1 MRRNVLSAFLLA
13 ACLTC
18 SSFIANAKTKTMEI
32 KIIETTDVHGSFFP
46 YNFITRQPKAGTL
59 ARVSTYLKQLR
70 KQHGDNVILLE
81 NGDILQGQPTCY
93 FYNYINTNE
102 ENIAASLINYLDYDA
117 ATIGNHDVETGHA
130 VYDKWASEVKC
141 PMLGANVINTKTG
154 KPYFLPYTIIERQGA
169 KIAIVGMITPAIP
182 NWLTPNIWEGMKFEE
197 MVACGKRTIA
207 TLKKDVKP
215 DLIIGLFH
223 SGKEGGITTAEY
235 TENSSIEVAKKVD
248 GFDAIFFGH
257 DHSRCNETITNEAG
271 NKVLC
276 LNPAN
281 NALYV
286 AQANIE
292 LEKVKG
298 KWTVKQKSGEL
309 VDVRPY
315 DIDQEF
321 MDHFQPNID
330 KINQFV
336 NRKIGE
342 FDKTITSR
350 ESFFGS
356 CAFNDLILNLEL
368 KITGADIAFNAPL
381 SVNDTIHKGPIYV
394 GDMFSLYKY
403 ENQLYV
409 MRMTGKEIRNHL
421 EMSYDLWVNTMKS
434 PNDHLLQFADDAN
447 ANQEKLMFKN
457 QFFNFDSA
465 AGIDYEVDV
474 TKPDGEKVRI
484 LKMSDGTPFDENKW
498 YKVALNSYR
507 GNGGGELLTRGAGIP
522 HDSIPSRIIYRSEK
536 DQRFYLMQEIERQG
550 IVSPKANNNWRFVP
564 DSIVKPAIERDM
576 KFIK

>member
-1 MRRNVLSAFLLA
+1 MNKYLLFALAGTLGLTSCFKNGSANPK
-13 ACLTC
+13 CD
-18 SSFIANAKTKTMEI
+18 KTMEI

-59 ARVSTYLKQLR
+59 GRVSTYLKQIR

-102 ENIAASLINYLDYDA
+102 ENIAASLINYLGYNA
-117 ATIGNHDVETGHA
+117 ATVGNHDVETGHS

-141 PMLGANVINTKTG
+141 PMLGANVINTKTN
-154 KPYFLPYTIIERQGA
+154 KPYFLPYTIIKRKGA

-197 MVACGKRTIA
+197 MVSCAKRTI
-207 TLKKDVKP
+207 TKLKSDVKP
-215 DLIIGLFH
+215 DIIIGLFH
-223 SGKEGGITTAEY
+223 SGREGGIETADY

-257 DHSRCNETITNEAG
+257 DHSRYNETITNEAG
-271 NKVLC
+271 NKVIC

-292 LEKVKG
+292 LKKVKG
-298 KWTVKQKSGEL
+298 KWCVKQKSGEL

-321 MDHFQPNID
+321 MSHFQPDIN
-330 KINQFV
+330 KINNFV

-356 CAFNDLILNLEL
+356 CAFIDLILNLEL

-381 SVNDTIHKGPIYV
+381 SVNDTIKKGPIYV
-394 GDMFSLYKY
+394 GDMFSLYK
-403 ENQLYV
+403 
-409 MRMTGKEIRNHL
+409 
-421 EMSYDLWVNTMKS
+421 S
-434 PNDHLLQFADDAN
+434 
-447 ANQEKLMFKN
+447 
-457 QFFNFDSA
+457 
-465 AGIDYEVDV
+465 
-474 TKPDGEKVRI
+474 I
-484 LKMSDGTPFDENKW
+484 LC
-498 YKVALNSYR
+498 
-507 GNGGGELLTRGAGIP
+507 
-522 HDSIPSRIIYRSEK
+522 
-536 DQRFYLMQEIERQG
+536 
-550 IVSPKANNNWRFVP
+550 
-564 DSIVKPAIERDM
+564 
-576 KFIK
+576 